1 MLYQSFYYTFG
12 INPAGNRC
20 YGFCKG
26 FFLFI
31 LKEPGRKAGHYS
43 GLALGRLLLAY
54 SDDTD
59 PSSGHVDPP
68 LGKKVKE
75 LDGLTILPF
84 FS

>member
-1 MLYQSFYYTFG
+1 ML
-12 INPAGNRC
+12 I
-20 YGFCKG
+20 KWL
-26 FFLFI
+26 FFSPI
-31 LKEPGRKAGHYS
+31 LKKVLTSYCVACSIKSS
-43 GLALGRLLLAY
+43 GDLVNAY